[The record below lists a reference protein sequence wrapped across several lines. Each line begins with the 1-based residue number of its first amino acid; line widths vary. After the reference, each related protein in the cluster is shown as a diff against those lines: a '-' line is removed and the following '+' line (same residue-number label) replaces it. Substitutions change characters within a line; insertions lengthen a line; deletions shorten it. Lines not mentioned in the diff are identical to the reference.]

1 MALGALTIVL
11 VSADC
16 SAPPSTSPAP
26 QAVPQVI
33 GSWQGT
39 GNHTIGFVS
48 HSGKF
53 RVRWR
58 TAAIDGVAP
67 GVFRLGVNSAV
78 SGRPLDLPVDH
89 HGPGEGAFNF
99 EDDPRQY
106 NLMVESSG
114 LAWTIDVDEVV
125 LLAR

>member
-1 MALGALTIVL
+1 M
-11 VSADC
+11 
-16 SAPPSTSPAP
+16 
-26 QAVPQVI
+26 I